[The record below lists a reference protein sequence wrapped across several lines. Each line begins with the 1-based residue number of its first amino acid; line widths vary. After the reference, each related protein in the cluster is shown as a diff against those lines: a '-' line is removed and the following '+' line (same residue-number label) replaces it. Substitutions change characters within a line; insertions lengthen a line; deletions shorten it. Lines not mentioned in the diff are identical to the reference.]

1 VPRAFEVLS
10 DGLGRAPASPT
21 EVRSA
26 LRALLRPWVRTL
38 LASPGSWPS
47 FLPWGFQE
55 TAPPSFASLES
66 TPTDV
71 AAGFGPMPPG
81 TVLVPPSWSL
91 TTSTVCSSR
100 ALAGLLHPAPDH
112 GVHRVSASAPC
123 SAPAVACAAGVGL
136 VPPHRC
142 STLQSFP
149 RSCSRTRVTA
159 GLSLLAVHQLAM
171 LARPRGV
178 APHERPLLPEVLPHP
193 PARCSLGLPFLKH
206 ACRLSCPL
214 GLPLARPPCGPSTCS
229 HRPLPDPA
237 PEGTGSEVVAPTRP
251 RLAPVCSTRGWCL
264 RTRGLL
270 RIRPVS
276 VSPRCARDLV
286 ARSPRQ
292 TAIMFR
298 LPLQH
303 PRGDASHSDLA

>member
-1 VPRAFEVLS
+1 
-10 DGLGRAPASPT
+10 
-21 EVRSA
+21 
-26 LRALLRPWVRTL
+26 
-38 LASPGSWPS
+38 
-47 FLPWGFQE
+47 
-55 TAPPSFASLES
+55 
-66 TPTDV
+66 
-71 AAGFGPMPPG
+71 MPPG

-123 SAPAVACAAGVGL
+123 SAPAVACAARVGL

-142 STLQSFP
+142 STLQSSSRP
-149 RSCSRTRVTA
+149 CSRVCVTA
-159 GLSLLAVHQLAM
+159 DRCPLVVHQLAM
-171 LARPRGV
+171 PARPRGL
-178 APHERPLLPEVLPHP
+178 APHVRPLRSRDVAAVV
-193 PARCSLGLPFLKH
+193 PARDSLGLPFLKH

-214 GLPLARPPCGPSTCS
+214 GPSLARPPCGPSTCS
-229 HRPLPDPA
+229 RRPLPDPA

-251 RLAPVCSTRGWCL
+251 CLAPVCSTRGWCL

-276 VSPRCARDLV
+276 VSPRCARDPV
-286 ARSPRQ
+286 ARSPWQ